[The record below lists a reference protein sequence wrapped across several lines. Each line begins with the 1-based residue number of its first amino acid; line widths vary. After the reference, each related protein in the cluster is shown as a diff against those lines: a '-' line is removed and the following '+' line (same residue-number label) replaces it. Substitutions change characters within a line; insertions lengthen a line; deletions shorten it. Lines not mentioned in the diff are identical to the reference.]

1 MYRAVTAQLH
11 DPGLLDTPT
20 LARACDD
27 SYVPVLPVV
36 LIIAAVAILGGVIVV
51 AMGRGGE
58 LAPSDADVRPLDADI
73 VTAADVAL
81 LRPPAA
87 LWGYDM
93 RATDEALNRVAR
105 TVTERDVE
113 IADLRRQLAD
123 MQSAGPDP
131 RDTAWDMR
139 NPRHAAGPP
148 DTARYEIP
156 VQDPRGVASDGG
168 APGAVAPGAVAPGA
182 VAPGPVA
189 PESGVRPPA
198 LPFQRA
204 VGGPT
209 RPPGGERSWS
219 AWQRPGRDAGQDRG
233 QERAQD
239 RGGDRGQERAQD
251 PGDYPEAGTASG
263 RRG

>member
-1 MYRAVTAQLH
+1 M
-11 DPGLLDTPT
+11 
-20 LARACDD
+20 
-27 SYVPVLPVV
+27 SVLPIV
-36 LIIAAVAILGGVIVV
+36 LIVAAVAILGGVIVV

-58 LAPSDADVRPLDADI
+58 LAPSGADVRPLDTDI

-123 MQSAGPDP
+123 MQSAPSDRPQPAGE
-131 RDTAWDMR
+131 TR

-148 DTARYEIP
+148 DAFGP
-156 VQDPRGVASDGG
+156 A
-168 APGAVAPGAVAPGA
+168 APGQDLGTPD
-182 VAPGPVA
+182 PGPG
-189 PESGVRPPA
+189 PSA

-209 RPPGGERSWS
+209 RPPAGEQSWS
-219 AWQRPGRDAGQDRG
+219 AWQRPGGGTD
-233 QERAQD
+233 QE
-239 RGGDRGQERAQD
+239 
-251 PGDYPEAGTASG
+251 PGDYPETGTATGG
-263 RRG
+263 RG